1 MSLTQVYVDQ
11 SKKVVKDF
19 IAENKK
25 RKLGVHLMMD
35 SWSKKTRSLFAVLVS
50 GVAVGPCGEM
60 MKKEF
65 VMGLVDSSGQSQTA
79 EWVKGHVQD
88 LMATNDLTPADVWSV
103 TSDGG
108 LLLPFFLLVLS
119 IFFLSKLLASSL
131 HQAGFGNLLL
141 VCGTSDSLGCPEFN

>member
-1 MSLTQVYVDQ
+1 VYVDQ

-35 SWSKKTRSLFAVLVS
+35 SWSKKTRSLFAVLVC

-79 EWVKGHVQD
+79 EWVKGHVQE

-108 LLLPFFLLVLS
+108 LLFLFFGLS
-119 IFFLSKLLASSL
+119 YSFFFSKLLASCL